1 MAKKE
6 LIIYEGAMCCA
17 TGICGP
23 EPDMKLIEFNET
35 LAKLQNEFSELKVI
49 RAGMTSKISMFLE
62 NKEIFSVLKENGP
75 AILPIITL
83 CGKIISKQK
92 YLPYAEFRALISSTN
107 LL

>member
-1 MAKKE
+1 MAKKD

-62 NKEIFSVLKENGP
+62 NSEIFSLLKENGP

-83 CGKIISKQK
+83 GGKIISKQN
-92 YLPYAEFRALISSTN
+92 YPPYAEFRALIFSTN